1 MTNYTD
7 LQLDA
12 LRELA
17 NIGSGTAATA
27 LSQMVGRPVDI
38 SVPSARV
45 TSLVEA
51 VDSVGRADE
60 EVTGVVLPVFGSLD
74 AVVLLVFSLGS
85 ARTLCGLLG
94 IDADADTEM
103 SASALSEIGNIVG
116 CAYINAFAAM
126 TGLELEPLPPESAT
140 DMLGAIVSS
149 VLVGAA
155 LETDLAL
162 VLDTDLTV
170 EGAECS
176 FGFLLVPT
184 AGGVDELLS
193 RLGLGA

>member
-1 MTNYTD
+1 VTNYSEM
-7 LQLDA
+7 QLDA

-27 LSQMVGRPVDI
+27 LSQMIGCPIDI

-45 TSLVEA
+45 LPLDEA
-51 VDSVGRADE
+51 VDAVGPADE

-74 AVVLLVFSLGS
+74 AIVLLIFSIES

-94 IDADADTEM
+94 VDADDEM
-103 SASALSEIGNIVG
+103 AASALGEIGNIVG
-116 CAYINAFAAM
+116 CAYIGAFAAM
-126 TGLELEPLPPESAT
+126 TGLHLEPMPPEAAT

-155 LETDLAL
+155 LDTDMAL

-170 EGAECS
+170 EGAACS
-176 FGFLLVPT
+176 FGFMLVPT
-184 AGGVDELLS
+184 ADGVDELLS
-193 RLGLGA
+193 CLGVAA